1 MVTCPYNP
9 SHRIRKYKFMNH
21 VAKCKKTASKTENK
35 VECPLDRTHI
45 VDRDYLK
52 VYSNYY
58 CNIFQILFSRLKDF
72 FLFFFCFIN
81 INFYSIL

>member
-1 MVTCPYNP
+1 
-9 SHRIRKYKFMNH
+9 MNH

-45 VDRDYLK
+45 IDRDDLK

-58 CNIFQILFSRLKDF
+58 CNILHCQSFTLKDF
-72 FLFFFCFIN
+72 FVLFV
-81 INFYSIL
+81 ILI

>member
-45 VDRDYLK
+45 IDRDDLK

-58 CNIFQILFSRLKDF
+58 CNILHCQSFTLKDF
-72 FLFFFCFIN
+72 FVLFV
-81 INFYSIL
+81 ILI